1 MDKDTFQLSGYE
13 VIEKSATPHGNG
25 AKVIVPKEWR
35 NETVKIVRATDSDV
49 SEEVVLSPLCVLLL
63 DKLEM
68 MDEYNFRELLR
79 YGTRY
84 KQFSDV
90 PDDVVCDFEYCL
102 NGPNT
107 VDRLTESRN
116 NTSSK
121 RLTEFYQE
129 LIDNHEVESLV
140 YSTLKDYI

>member
-1 MDKDTFQLSGYE
+1 MDRDTFQLSGYE

-35 NETVKIVRATDSDV
+35 NESVKIVRASDSDR
-49 SEEVVLSPLCVLLL
+49 SEAVVLSPLCVLLL
-63 DKLEM
+63 DKIEM
-68 MDEYNFRELLR
+68 MDEYNFRDLLR

-102 NGPNT
+102 DGPDT
-107 VDRLTESRN
+107 VDRLVESRN
-116 NTSSK
+116 NASSE
-121 RLTEFYQE
+121 RLIDFYQG

-140 YSTLKDYI
+140 CSTLKKYI